1 MTTEQNNENNNSLL
15 DEPNE
20 HRRKTVKR
28 RPIVPDGGWGWVI
41 VFSSFM
47 IHFIMDGITYSMG
60 DIYLEPMLSSLK
72 LNRGYVS
79 IIFAFLESITLAAAP
94 ISTVFTNT
102 FGSRKITIVG
112 AVLASLGFFLS
123 RLWTNIYYYY
133 VTIGLIAGIGCG
145 LMYLPAIVS
154 VGYYFERKRSFAIG
168 IADCGSGL
176 GTIAFPFFIP
186 WIMEHFFSNDYKGI
200 LVLESV
206 LLLMCAFFGLLMV
219 PLPIELSE
227 QRRARLKLRSEAKR
241 QATNRV
247 VLDKDN
253 NPNQLITEQQS
264 LPFLETSPPAS
275 LVKKQRRTSVD
286 RRYTSPSFR
295 LNVLSESETP
305 SGGGDS
311 ITNSEHAWKSL
322 SHLST
327 TYLHSIT
334 TIQNNVLYKGSLRC
348 VPLSNALGDDDRI
361 DKTVQS
367 NIMDDDELYLETYI
381 NQNENYDKSIIR
393 QLLAQINLKLLKN
406 NAFALF
412 TVSNFLSSLGF
423 FVPYNFAH
431 DLAKDANV
439 IESQRKFVLM
449 AIGFSTCIGHIIIGY
464 LADQKWMNRLILY
477 NATLII
483 AGISTIVAPLSGSNI
498 LYHISYASFF
508 GFFSGGYIGLTS
520 IITVDL
526 VGLNKLSN
534 GMGIILLFQGIA
546 TAIGTPVAGALR
558 DIFETRPNP
567 FLWSYFI
574 FGGFVVL
581 SGGILFAIPTLIRR
595 QKAQQNTTKHQAD
608 INILSH

>member
-1 MTTEQNNENNNSLL
+1 MTTERNNDNNNDLL

-28 RPIVPDGGWGWVI
+28 RPIVPDGGWGWII

-112 AVLASLGFFLS
+112 AILASLGFFLS

-200 LVLESV
+200 LLLESV

-227 QRRARLKLRSEAKR
+227 QRRARLKLRAEAKR
-241 QATNRV
+241 QATNKV

-253 NPNQLITEQQS
+253 NANQLITEQQ
-264 LPFLETSPPAS
+264 
-275 LVKKQRRTSVD
+275 
-286 RRYTSPSFR
+286 
-295 LNVLSESETP
+295 
-305 SGGGDS
+305 
-311 ITNSEHAWKSL
+311 
-322 SHLST
+322 
-327 TYLHSIT
+327 
-334 TIQNNVLYKGSLRC
+334 
-348 VPLSNALGDDDRI
+348 
-361 DKTVQS
+361 
-367 NIMDDDELYLETYI
+367 
-381 NQNENYDKSIIR
+381 
-393 QLLAQINLKLLKN
+393 
-406 NAFALF
+406 
-412 TVSNFLSSLGF
+412 
-423 FVPYNFAH
+423 
-431 DLAKDANV
+431 
-439 IESQRKFVLM
+439 
-449 AIGFSTCIGHIIIGY
+449 
-464 LADQKWMNRLILY
+464 
-477 NATLII
+477 
-483 AGISTIVAPLSGSNI
+483 
-498 LYHISYASFF
+498 
-508 GFFSGGYIGLTS
+508 
-520 IITVDL
+520 
-526 VGLNKLSN
+526 
-534 GMGIILLFQGIA
+534 
-546 TAIGTPVAGALR
+546 
-558 DIFETRPNP
+558 
-567 FLWSYFI
+567 
-574 FGGFVVL
+574 
-581 SGGILFAIPTLIRR
+581 
-595 QKAQQNTTKHQAD
+595 
-608 INILSH
+608 